1 MQEAGSMHSSSQTGF
16 SVTQWKFMAT
26 VQIYTTQVGGSAHS
40 SLPGFQ
46 QESKTLQHAPQ
57 AKQES
62 CANPGAFFSQGEI
75 LWTVFAVLG
84 ALTYIANEVVSTVW
98 LPSDHSQ
105 GLGHHEAVLEKQH
118 RKHTADRQ

>member
-1 MQEAGSMHSSSQTGF
+1 
-16 SVTQWKFMAT
+16 MAT
-26 VQIYTTQVGGSAHS
+26 VQIYITQVRGSAHS
-40 SLPGFQ
+40 SFPHFQ
-46 QESKTLQHAPQ
+46 QERTTLQHAPQ

-62 CANPGAFFSQGEI
+62 CATSQAVFSWGEI
-75 LWTVFAVLG
+75 LWSVFSVLW

>member
-1 MQEAGSMHSSSQTGF
+1 M
-16 SVTQWKFMAT
+16 QWKFMAT
-26 VQIYTTQVGGSAHS
+26 VQIYITQVRGSPHS
-40 SLPGFQ
+40 SLPHFQ
-46 QESKTLQHAPQ
+46 QHALQ

-62 CANPGAFFSQGEI
+62 CATPQAFFSRGEI
-75 LWTVFAVLG
+75 LWTVFAVLW